1 MIEPSRNAATPRL
14 AYALTAGSA
23 FAFGGVPLLAVELSR
38 NGIGT
43 PSLMFWRYCIALS
56 LLLPLALVLRQPLA
70 AGWRNGGRALFA
82 VAVTLGTFQTFCY
95 FQAVERMPTSV
106 AVLVFFLYPLFALL
120 VQRIGFG
127 RRAAGVTI
135 AACVLIGVGVA
146 LMVVGIR
153 RLQDIALVDWSFA
166 VLAPACYGV
175 YVVLI
180 ARQTGRLQAVSGA
193 TFIQVGLLTGYAIV
207 VATLGLTAPAT
218 PVDWAR
224 TVAVATIGSALPMLA
239 VAYSLPRLGP
249 AGFGVVSSLELVT
262 VVLLGVW
269 LLGEDLLVGQW
280 LGVACVLAGILI
292 YRPPRSPER

>member
-1 MIEPSRNAATPRL
+1 MNEPSRSAASPHL

-38 NGIGT
+38 NGVGT

-56 LLLPLALVLRQPLA
+56 LLLPLALLLRQPMA
-70 AGWRNGGRALFA
+70 AAWRNGGRALFVIA
-82 VAVTLGTFQTFCY
+82 FTLGTFQTFCY
-95 FQAVERMPTSV
+95 FQAVERMPTSL
-106 AVLVFFLYPLFALL
+106 AVLVFFLYPLFALV

-127 RRAAGVTI
+127 RRAAWVTV
-135 AACVLIGVGVA
+135 AACLLIGAGVA
-146 LMVVGIR
+146 LMVLGIR
-153 RLQDIALVDWSFA
+153 RLQDISLVDWSFA

-193 TFIQVGLLTGYAIV
+193 TFIQIGLLAGYALV

-218 PVDWAR
+218 TVDWAR

-269 LLGEDLLVGQW
+269 LLGEELLFGQW